1 MASRPQRRKPENRN
15 AERIG
20 LLNLLRPPSKVHAQ
34 APSVTPEPALVNHAE
49 KSANNSAVVVP
60 SRPPGLDHGKNAW
73 NHIEHIDLVRQAFH
87 HGLTSAWP
95 KGGAKEAKRGGEA
108 AADASGTECSTSRCR
123 RSATIRCPRGPSRR
137 KEGSESRLSREYA
150 TSAISAQALLHQQL
164 RSLKEDIFRILNT
177 LIRYI

>member
-95 KGGAKEAKRGGEA
+95 KGRRRRRRREAERQRPTLQERNAQRHAVADRLQSAAREAHLAGRKDRKAGCRANMLHLQFRASSFAPAASVSEGGHLPNIKYV
-108 AADASGTECSTSRCR
+108 D
-123 RSATIRCPRGPSRR
+123 
-137 KEGSESRLSREYA
+137 
-150 TSAISAQALLHQQL
+150 
-164 RSLKEDIFRILNT
+164 
-177 LIRYI
+177 